1 MPIDSGTRS
10 EIEIQLSKLVFF
22 IQIEFLIKQIFLE
35 TFMLSQA
42 RRSGS
47 PVLIISYE
55 AFRSYSAILHKGTVG
70 LIICDEV
77 SFIEY

>member
-1 MPIDSGTRS
+1 M
-10 EIEIQLSKLVFF
+10 KNY
-22 IQIEFLIKQIFLE
+22 LE
-35 TFMLSQA
+35 TFMLSQI

-55 AFRSYSAILHKGTVG
+55 AFRSHAAILHKGSVG

-77 SFIEY
+77 CLIEYPEEKKNKFLGTSIEKCRKSNL

>member
-1 MPIDSGTRS
+1 
-10 EIEIQLSKLVFF
+10 
-22 IQIEFLIKQIFLE
+22 
-35 TFMLSQA
+35 MLSQI

-55 AFRSYSAILHKGTVG
+55 AFRSHATILHKGAIG

-77 SFIEY
+77 CVNQ

>member
-1 MPIDSGTRS
+1 MHNKIYY
-10 EIEIQLSKLVFF
+10 
-22 IQIEFLIKQIFLE
+22 LE

-42 RRSGS
+42 RRSGN

-55 AFRSYSAILHKGTVG
+55 AFRSHAAILHRGSVG

-77 SFIEY
+77 NFTSCNEKKI